1 MTLELFGMAR
11 ELVGAPDVELDVAE
25 PATLRSLLGELA
37 RRYPKLS
44 GAVLDPDTHAPIEPH
59 ALLLDGRR
67 ASGMDEPVR
76 AADRPVLLIIPS
88 GG

>member
-11 ELVGAPDVELDVAE
+11 ELVGAPEVVLDVAE
-25 PATLRSLLGELA
+25 PMTLRSLLGELA
-37 RRYPKLS
+37 RRYPQLE
-44 GAVLDPDTHAPIEPH
+44 GAVLDAGTHAPIEPH

-67 ASGMDEPVR
+67 ARGLDEPVGN
-76 AADRPVLLIIPS
+76 ADKPVLLIIPS